1 MNYTLNQLR
10 IFYKIAQNQSI
21 TKAAEELHL
30 TQPAVSIQLKNFQ
43 DQFSIPLTEVVGR
56 RLYITDFGR
65 EIAEAAEQI
74 IHQVQAIN
82 YRTHAFA
89 GQIAGRLTISVVS
102 TAKYV
107 MPYFLTDF
115 MDAHPGV
122 DLVMDVTNKQ
132 KVIRSLEENE
142 VDFAMVSVLPDHL
155 KINRVE
161 LMQNKLYLVG
171 GTARKRPKNLSATR
185 ILKEQ
190 PLIIRE
196 PGSAT
201 RNAMETFMQQRGIQN
216 PRKLEL
222 TSNEALKQALIAG
235 LGYSIMP
242 LIGLKN
248 ELKNKDLEIIPMRG
262 LPVITHWNLIWLQ
275 AKNLSPTA
283 QAFLDFIREDK
294 DRIIRE
300 RFAWFENYG

>member
-56 RLYITDFGR
+56 RLYITDFGK

-82 YRTHAFA
+82 YKTHAFA
-89 GQIAGRLTISVVS
+89 GQIAGRLTISIVS

-115 MDAHPGV
+115 MEANPGV
-122 DLVMDVTNKQ
+122 DLVMDVTNKL
-132 KVIRSLEENE
+132 KVVRSLEENE

-171 GTARKRPKNLSATR
+171 GTARKRPKNLSAIR

-201 RNAMETFMQQRGIQN
+201 RNAMETFMEERGIDN

-248 ELKNKDLEIIPMRG
+248 ELKNRDLEIIPMRG
-262 LPVITHWNLIWLQ
+262 LPVISHWNLVWQ
-275 AKNLSPTA
+275 QSKNLSPTA
-283 QAFLDFIREDK
+283 QAFLEFVRREK
-294 DRIIRE
+294 HRIIRE